1 MAETLLRLR
10 DVVVRYRATTA
21 LDIQLLEVKS
31 GEVLAI
37 VGANGA
43 GKSTLLRVMGLL
55 QAVDCGVV
63 EFPDLAAQ
71 FRDRLSL
78 RRRIA
83 AVFQEPLLVD
93 DSVFGNVAL
102 GLRLRGVAKAEIEG
116 RVLPWLTRLGIGHL
130 AERSARTL
138 SGGEAQRASLARA
151 LVLAPDLLLLDE
163 PFAALDPSSREALLR
178 DFHRT
183 VKGLGVTVVLV
194 THDRHE
200 AFALAQRVAVLD
212 GGRLAQLGNRDEVFH
227 HPISERVAAIVGF
240 ENRLIGVVEA
250 SNGAFSTV
258 AVGGQSVGIS
268 ANYAVGSKVILC
280 IRASNVLVAA
290 GGPNHSRQLRFGGK
304 IREVFCA
311 QPDSQVVVDCAGL
324 TLVGKAQLTG
334 CPTTG
339 LSEGCA
345 VTATLEPGALHVILA
360 DNSRGHPVAG
370 QGPPVRH
377 FLQRACRRR
386 RPRRADRRGPDR
398 GNVRG
403 LGAAID
409 LH

>member
-1 MAETLLRLR
+1 VAETLLRLR
-10 DVVVRYRATTA
+10 DVVVRYGATTA
-21 LDIQLLEVKS
+21 LDIQLLEVKN

-37 VGANGA
+37 VGSNGA

-55 QAVDCGVV
+55 QVVDRGVV
-63 EFPDLAAQ
+63 EFPELAAQ
-71 FRDRLSL
+71 CSDRLSL

-93 DSVFGNVAL
+93 DNVFGNVAL

-212 GGRLAQLGNRDEVFH
+212 GGRLAQLGSRDEVFH

-290 GGPNHSRQLRFGGK
+290 GGSNHSRQLRFGGK

-311 QPDSQVVVDCAGL
+311 QPDSQVVVDCDGF

-360 DNSRGHPVAG
+360 DNSR
-370 QGPPVRH
+370 
-377 FLQRACRRR
+377 
-386 RPRRADRRGPDR
+386 
-398 GNVRG
+398 
-403 LGAAID
+403 
-409 LH
+409 